1 MTTLVYDGS
10 FSGWLTAVFEI
21 YEHRFRDASIQ
32 PRHSYQDE
40 LLHQRQDVITD
51 EKKSGR
57 VLKGLSERVSRAG
70 LKKLYQAFLS
80 EEKNIENVLLQ
91 FVQYTFSSKVTV
103 EYDYGNASV
112 LKVQQMAKT
121 VHREKHRMEAFV
133 RFQLTKDNLF
143 YSIVQPD
150 FNVLP
155 LIRTHFKDR
164 YADQRWLIYDARRR
178 YGIYYD
184 LHEVTEITIDF
195 SESLNTDGGSVY
207 DENEEMYQQLWQQYF
222 SSVNIKSRKNTK
234 LHIQHMPKR
243 YWKYLTEKQVF

>member
-10 FSGWLTAVFEI
+10 FGGWLTAVFEI
-21 YEHRFRDASIQ
+21 YEHKFQDASIQ
-32 PRHSYQDE
+32 PVYNYQNE
-40 LLHQRQDVITD
+40 LLHRRQDVVTD
-51 EKKSGR
+51 EKKSAR
-57 VLKGLSERVSRAG
+57 VWKGLSERVSRAG

-91 FVQYTFSSKVTV
+91 FVRYTFSSKVTV
-103 EYDYGNASV
+103 EYDYGNAAV

-164 YADQRWLIYDARRR
+164 YA
-178 YGIYYD
+178 
-184 LHEVTEITIDF
+184 
-195 SESLNTDGGSVY
+195 
-207 DENEEMYQQLWQQYF
+207 
-222 SSVNIKSRKNTK
+222 
-234 LHIQHMPKR
+234 
-243 YWKYLTEKQVF
+243 